1 MPNFHR
7 QFSESKLVIASH
19 NQGKV
24 GEIGDLLR
32 PYNVETLSAASLGL
46 EEPEETGKTFTA
58 NAQLKARLASK
69 IAKLPALADDS
80 GLVVPALQGDPGIY
94 SARWAGPEKD
104 FDKAMRLVES
114 RLKNSN
120 DRNAYFVAA
129 LALCWPDGHSE
140 IFTGRVYGS
149 LVWPKRGSLG
159 FGYDPIF
166 LPNGSKQTFGE
177 MEPSLK
183 HSKSHRSKAFTKL
196 TKACFGT

>member
-1 MPNFHR
+1 MPNFYR
-7 QFSESKLVIASH
+7 QFSESKLIIASH

-24 GEIGDLLR
+24 REIGDLLR

-46 EEPEETGKTFTA
+46 EEPEETGKTFKA
-58 NAQLKARLASK
+58 NAELKARLASTV
-69 IAKLPALADDS
+69 AKLPALADDS

-104 FDKAMRLVES
+104 FDKAMQLVES
-114 RLKNSN
+114 RLKNSKN
-120 DRNAYFVAA
+120 RDAYFVAA

-166 LPNGSKQTFGE
+166 LPTGSQQTFGE
-177 MEPSLK
+177 MEPALK